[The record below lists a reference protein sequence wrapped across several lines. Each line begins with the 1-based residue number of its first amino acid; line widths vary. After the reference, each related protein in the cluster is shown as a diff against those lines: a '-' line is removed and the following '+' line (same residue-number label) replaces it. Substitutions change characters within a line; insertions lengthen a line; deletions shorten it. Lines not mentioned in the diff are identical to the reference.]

1 MRHYRLTPELGL
13 YAWGG
18 GDGDGTGTGDGGRT
32 HRRVKENSVKGGSA
46 LLESQYRKTVILLDF
61 IKNISRCHD

>member
-13 YAWGG
+13 YAWGEG
-18 GDGDGTGTGDGGRT
+18 WGRDGDGDGGRT
-32 HRRVKENSVKGGSA
+32 HRRVKEKSVKGGSA